1 MSKTVR
7 KNFPVQGMGCAACVA
22 RVEGALKNRQGVSD
36 VSVSLASNSARVDFD
51 PAVCSSADLKKA
63 VQDAGY
69 DLIVEG
75 SDDEGESE
83 ADRLQEDAWR
93 KLRRDTV
100 GALVIAALVMLLGM
114 GFRDFPFKGIV
125 LMALSGTALVLYGR
139 RFFKSGWN
147 ALRHGAANMDTLVAL
162 SVLISWLF
170 SAFNL
175 FFPQVWTSRGL
186 QPHLYFESSAM
197 ILAFILIG
205 RLLEEK
211 AKHSTT
217 GAIRKLRTLQ
227 PDEVTVKRVE
237 VIDGVPL
244 VKETILPVD
253 QVVPGDVVI
262 VKPGSRVP
270 VDGTVSSGESYVDES
285 MLTGEPVPVLKVTG
299 MNVYTGTINQGGTF
313 HVRTD
318 RTGPDTMLSSIIR
331 MVRDAQGSKAPIQK
345 TVDKVAAVFVPV
357 IIGISLLTLLCW
369 IFLAP
374 SDGVTMGLMSMVAV
388 LVIACPCSLGL
399 ATPTAIIAAVG
410 KGAEKGILIKDAAS
424 LQVARNVNT
433 IVLDKTGTIT
443 EGKPSV
449 VDSVWDPG
457 IVAEDDPSVLNL
469 RDVLFTLEKQ
479 SSHPLAKAVVESLR
493 GCDELEVTGFRSIL
507 GKGISGEISGRTY
520 YAGNRKLLEEVLPEG
535 IPGETSPL
543 VTEAVRT
550 WSDEGYTI
558 TILFDREKVYAVL
571 ALADDLKESSVLAVR
586 SLQDS
591 GLEVHML
598 TGDNE
603 VAAAKIARETGIRT
617 VRANVLPEDKVSY
630 IKALQDSGRKV
641 AMVGDGINDS
651 AALAQA
657 DLGVAMGEGSDIAI
671 DSAMATIVSSDLYK
685 ISDLLRLSRKTVG
698 IIRENLFWAFFYNL
712 LAVPLAAGVLYPWTG
727 WLLNPMIAAA
737 CMALSS
743 VCVVLNSLR
752 LRK

>member
-7 KNFPVQGMGCAACVA
+7 KTFPVQGMGCAACVA

-100 GALVIAALVMLLGM
+100 GALVIATLVMLLGM
-114 GFRDFPFKGIV
+114 GFKDFPYKGIV
-125 LMALSGTALVLYGR
+125 LMVLSGTALVLYGR

>member
-7 KNFPVQGMGCAACVA
+7 KTFPVQGMGCAACVA

-125 LMALSGTALVLYGR
+125 LMVLSGTALVLYGR
-139 RFFKSGWN
+139 RFFKSGWT

-227 PDEVTVKRVE
+227 PDEVTVRRVE

-558 TILFDREKVYAVL
+558 TILDREKVYAVL

>member
-7 KNFPVQGMGCAACVA
+7 KTFPVQGMGCAACVA

-51 PAVCSSADLKKA
+51 PAVCSSTDLKKA

-100 GALVIAALVMLLGM
+100 GALVIATLVMLLGM
-114 GFRDFPFKGIV
+114 GFKDFPYKGIV
-125 LMALSGTALVLYGR
+125 LMVLSGTALVLYGR

-299 MNVYTGTINQGGTF
+299 MNVYTGTINQSGTF

>member
-51 PAVCSSADLKKA
+51 PAVCSPADLKKA

-75 SDDEGESE
+75 SDDEGASE

-125 LMALSGTALVLYGR
+125 LMVLSGTALVLYGR

-197 ILAFILIG
+197 ILAFILTG

-507 GKGISGEISGRTY
+507 GKGISGVISGRTY

>member
-114 GFRDFPFKGIV
+114 GFKDFPFKGIV
-125 LMALSGTALVLYGR
+125 LMVLSGTALVLYGR

>member
-51 PAVCSSADLKKA
+51 PSVCSSADLKKA

-125 LMALSGTALVLYGR
+125 LMVLSGTALVLYGR

-424 LQVARNVNT
+424 LQVAKNVNT

>member
-51 PAVCSSADLKKA
+51 PSICSSADLKKA

-197 ILAFILIG
+197 ILAFILSG

-227 PDEVTVKRVE
+227 PDEVTVRRVE

>member
-7 KNFPVQGMGCAACVA
+7 KTFPVQGMGCAACVA

-125 LMALSGTALVLYGR
+125 LMVLSGTALVLYGR
-139 RFFKSGWN
+139 RFFKSGWT

-227 PDEVTVKRVE
+227 PDEVTVRRVE

-493 GCDELEVTGFRSIL
+493 G
-507 GKGISGEISGRTY
+507 RTY

-698 IIRENLFWAFFYNL
+698 IIRENLFWAFFYTL

>member
-7 KNFPVQGMGCAACVA
+7 KTFPVQGMGCAACVA

-100 GALVIAALVMLLGM
+100 GAVIIAALVMLLGM
-114 GFRDFPFKGIV
+114 GFKDFPFKGIV
-125 LMALSGTALVLYGR
+125 LMVLSGTALVLYGR

>member
-7 KNFPVQGMGCAACVA
+7 KTFPVQGMGCAACVA

-51 PAVCSSADLKKA
+51 PAVCSSTDLKKA

-100 GALVIAALVMLLGM
+100 GALVIATLVMLLGM
-114 GFRDFPFKGIV
+114 GFKDFPYKGIV
-125 LMALSGTALVLYGR
+125 LMVLSGTALVLYGR

-197 ILAFILIG
+197 ILVFILIG

-299 MNVYTGTINQGGTF
+299 MNVYTGTINQSGTF

>member
-1 MSKTVR
+1 
-7 KNFPVQGMGCAACVA
+7 
-22 RVEGALKNRQGVSD
+22 
-36 VSVSLASNSARVDFD
+36 
-51 PAVCSSADLKKA
+51 
-63 VQDAGY
+63 
-69 DLIVEG
+69 
-75 SDDEGESE
+75 
-83 ADRLQEDAWR
+83 
-93 KLRRDTV
+93 
-100 GALVIAALVMLLGM
+100 
-114 GFRDFPFKGIV
+114 
-125 LMALSGTALVLYGR
+125 
-139 RFFKSGWN
+139 
-147 ALRHGAANMDTLVAL
+147 
-162 SVLISWLF
+162 
-170 SAFNL
+170 
-175 FFPQVWTSRGL
+175 
-186 QPHLYFESSAM
+186 
-197 ILAFILIG
+197 
-205 RLLEEK
+205 
-211 AKHSTT
+211 
-217 GAIRKLRTLQ
+217 
-227 PDEVTVKRVE
+227 
-237 VIDGVPL
+237 
-244 VKETILPVD
+244 
-253 QVVPGDVVI
+253 VV
-262 VKPGSRVP
+262 
-270 VDGTVSSGESYVDES
+270 Y
-285 MLTGEPVPVLKVTG
+285 
-299 MNVYTGTINQGGTF
+299 
-313 HVRTD
+313 
-318 RTGPDTMLSSIIR
+318 
-331 MVRDAQGSKAPIQK
+331 
-345 TVDKVAAVFVPV
+345 
-357 IIGISLLTLLCW
+357 
-369 IFLAP
+369 
-374 SDGVTMGLMSMVAV
+374 
-388 LVIACPCSLGL
+388 
-399 ATPTAIIAAVG
+399 
-410 KGAEKGILIKDAAS
+410 
-424 LQVARNVNT
+424 
-433 IVLDKTGTIT
+433 
-443 EGKPSV
+443 
-449 VDSVWDPG
+449 SVWDPG